1 MTFAIATSAIE
12 RSMGKLFH
20 PMPAD
25 RKPFRVLFICM
36 GNICRS
42 PAAEIVFRRQVA
54 EAGLAGAIEIDSAGT
69 IGYHAGKG
77 PDPRMA
83 DTLRRRGYPIA
94 GRSRQVTGN
103 DLADFDLVLAADQ
116 ENLAD
121 LHRLD
126 RSGVHRGKV
135 RLLVDYCVEKQAT
148 HVPDPYYGGQ
158 RGFEEVADLVED
170 ASAGLLE
177 EIRKSMP

>member
-1 MTFAIATSAIE
+1 
-12 RSMGKLFH
+12 MGKLLH

-25 RKPFRVLFICM
+25 RKPFRVLFVCM

-42 PAAEIVFRRQVA
+42 PAAEIIFRHQVD
-54 EAGLAGAIEIDSAGT
+54 EAGLNDAIHIDSAGT

-94 GRSRQVTGN
+94 GRARQVAAR
-103 DLADFDLVLAADQ
+103 DLAEFDLILAADE

-121 LHRLD
+121 LRRLD
-126 RSGVHRGKV
+126 RERLHHGKV
-135 RLLVDYCVEKQAT
+135 RLLVDYCVEKEAT

-158 RGFEEVADLVED
+158 QGFEEVADLVED
-170 ASAGLLE
+170 ACGGLLE
-177 EIRKSMP
+177 EIRRKLA

>member
-1 MTFAIATSAIE
+1 
-12 RSMGKLFH
+12 
-20 PMPAD
+20 MPAAP
-25 RKPFRVLFICM
+25 KPFRVLFICM

-42 PAAEIVFRRQVA
+42 PAAEIIFRKQVA
-54 EAGLAGAIEIDSAGT
+54 EAGLADAIDIDSAGT

-83 DTLRRRGYPIA
+83 DTLRRRGYPVA
-94 GRSRQVTGN
+94 GRSRQVTAD
-103 DLADFDLVLAADQ
+103 DLAGFDLILAADQ

-121 LHRLD
+121 LRRLD
-126 RSGVHRGKV
+126 RESTHRHKI
-135 RLLVDYCVEKQAT
+135 RLLVDYCVDKEAN

-170 ASAGLLE
+170 ACGGLLE
-177 EIRKSMP
+177 EIRKRLG

>member
-1 MTFAIATSAIE
+1 
-12 RSMGKLFH
+12 
-20 PMPAD
+20 MPAD
-25 RKPFRVLFICM
+25 RKPIRVLFVCM

-42 PAAEIVFRRQVA
+42 PAAEIVFRHQVHH
-54 EAGLAGAIEIDSAGT
+54 AGLAEAIHIDSAGT

-83 DTLRRRGYPIA
+83 DTLRRRGYVIA
-94 GRSRQVTGN
+94 GRSRQVTPE
-103 DLADFDLVLAADQ
+103 DLREFDLVLAADE

-121 LHRLD
+121 LCRLD
-126 RSGVHRGKV
+126 RAGAHREKI
-135 RLLVDYCVEKQAT
+135 RLLVEYCIEKDAS

-170 ASAGLLE
+170 ACQGLLDTLKRQ
-177 EIRKSMP
+177 IG

>member
-1 MTFAIATSAIE
+1 
-12 RSMGKLFH
+12 
-20 PMPAD
+20 MPAH

-42 PAAEIVFRRQVA
+42 PAAEIVFRKLVA
-54 EAGLAGAIEIDSAGT
+54 DAGLADAIEIDSAGT

-83 DTLRRRGYPIA
+83 DTLRGRGYPIS
-94 GRSRQVTGN
+94 GRSRQVAAA
-103 DLADFDLVLAADQ
+103 DLRDFDLILAADR

-121 LHRLD
+121 LQRLD
-126 RSGVHRGKV
+126 PAGRQRDKI
-135 RLLVDYCVEKQAT
+135 RLLVDYCVDQEAD

-170 ASAGLLE
+170 ACAGLLDHL
-177 EIRKSMP
+177 RKRL

>member
-1 MTFAIATSAIE
+1 
-12 RSMGKLFH
+12 MGQLLH

-25 RKPFRVLFICM
+25 RKPFRVLFVCM

-42 PAAEIVFRRQVA
+42 PAAEIIFRKQVD
-54 EAGLAGAIEIDSAGT
+54 EAGLSEAIEIDSAGT
-69 IGYHAGKG
+69 IGFHAGKG

-94 GRSRQVTGN
+94 GRSRQVTTQ
-103 DLADFDLVLAADQ
+103 DLAEFDLILAADS

-121 LHRLD
+121 LRRLD
-126 RSGVHRGKV
+126 RASAFRNKI
-135 RLLVDYCVEKQAT
+135 RLLVDYCLEKEAD

-158 RGFEEVADLVED
+158 QGFEDVADLVED
-170 ASAGLLE
+170 ACAGLLQ
-177 EIRKSMP
+177 EIRKRLG

>member
-1 MTFAIATSAIE
+1 
-12 RSMGKLFH
+12 
-20 PMPAD
+20 MPAN

-42 PAAEIVFRRQVA
+42 PAAEIVFRKLVDD
-54 EAGLAGAIEIDSAGT
+54 AGLADAIEIDSAGT

-83 DTLRRRGYPIA
+83 DTLRGRGYRIA
-94 GRSRQVTGN
+94 GRSRQVVAA
-103 DLADFDLVLAADQ
+103 DLRDFDLILAADR

-121 LHRLD
+121 LVRLD
-126 RSGVHRGKV
+126 PTGGQQEKI
-135 RLLVDYCVEKQAT
+135 RLLVDYCVNREAD

-170 ASAGLLE
+170 ACAGLLDHL
-177 EIRKSMP
+177 RKRL

>member
-1 MTFAIATSAIE
+1 
-12 RSMGKLFH
+12 
-20 PMPAD
+20 MPAD

-42 PAAEIVFRRQVA
+42 PAAEIVFRRGVA
-54 EAGLAGAIEIDSAGT
+54 EAGLDAAIHIDSAGT

-94 GRSRQVTGN
+94 GRARQVTAR
-103 DLADFDLVLAADQ
+103 DLAEFDLILAADP

-121 LHRLD
+121 LRRLD
-126 RSGVHRGKV
+126 REGLHRDKI
-135 RLLVDYCVEKQAT
+135 RLLVDYCVEREAT

-158 RGFEEVADLVED
+158 QGFEEVADLVED
-170 ASAGLLE
+170 ACGGLLE
-177 EIRKSMP
+177 EIRRKMA

>member
-1 MTFAIATSAIE
+1 MPQ
-12 RSMGKLFH
+12 LLH

-42 PAAEIVFRRQVA
+42 PAAEIVFRQRVE
-54 EAGLAGAIEIDSAGT
+54 EAGLTDAIEIDSAGT

-94 GRSRQVTGN
+94 GRSRQVTAH
-103 DLADFDLVLAADQ
+103 DLAEFDLVLAADA

-121 LHRLD
+121 LRRLD
-126 RSGVHRGKV
+126 RDGLHRAKI
-135 RLLVDYCVEKQAT
+135 RLLVDYCVDKEAD

-170 ASAGLLE
+170 ACDGLLDQLRRE
-177 EIRKSMP
+177 LA

>member
-1 MTFAIATSAIE
+1 M
-12 RSMGKLFH
+12 LLH
-20 PMPAD
+20 PMSPD
-25 RKPFRVLFICM
+25 RKPIRVLFICM

-42 PAAEIVFRRQVA
+42 PAAEIVFRKLVDEA
-54 EAGLAGAIEIDSAGT
+54 ELSHAIHIDSAGT

-83 DTLRRRGYPIA
+83 ATLKNRGYTIT
-94 GRSRQVTGN
+94 GRSRQVTPD
-103 DLADFDLVLAADQ
+103 DLDDFDLLLVADQ

-126 RSGVHRGKV
+126 GTGTRREKI
-135 RLLVDYCVEKQAT
+135 RLLVEYCRDREAS

-158 RGFEEVADLVED
+158 RGFDDVVDLVED
-170 ASAGLLE
+170 ACEGLLTE
-177 EIRKSMP
+177 LHLRLK

>member
-1 MTFAIATSAIE
+1 MPQ
-12 RSMGKLFH
+12 LLH

-42 PAAEIVFRRQVA
+42 PAAEIVFRQRVDD
-54 EAGLAGAIEIDSAGT
+54 AGLAQAIEIDSAGT
-69 IGYHAGKG
+69 IGYHTGKG

-83 DTLRRRGYPIA
+83 DTLRRRGYRIA
-94 GRSRQVTGN
+94 GRSRQVTAR
-103 DLADFDLVLAADQ
+103 DLAEFDLVLAADS

-121 LHRLD
+121 LRRLD
-126 RSGVHRGKV
+126 RDGLHHAKL
-135 RLLVDYCVEKQAT
+135 RLLVDYCVAKEAD

-170 ASAGLLE
+170 ACDGLLE
-177 EIRKSMP
+177 EIRRKLA